1 MHELASGTYLDSERR
16 VRVKNPPSWSQM
28 NVHGRFWD
36 DIKCTSIASNITA
49 AFRQVSDAINPC
61 ARRKR
66 GGPRA
71 KKRETEIEI
80 AFIFSPIDDGD
91 YGGAPPTPAP
101 VAMFE

>member
-1 MHELASGTYLDSERR
+1 MVMEGFSMISGVALHRASDRKFS
-16 VRVKNPPSWSQM
+16 
-28 NVHGRFWD
+28 NVEKGD
-36 DIKCTSIASNITA
+36 
-49 AFRQVSDAINPC
+49 

-80 AFIFSPIDDGD
+80 AFNFSPIDDGD